1 MSHSTLALGPGSHDV
16 KHPSASVYTAAMHSA
31 SIPRPV
37 IPGMATLAACLVLV
51 GCGQTGY
58 LYLTYQPTALPPVTR
73 RPAPS
78 PSTVVLPQA
87 ACVRIPV
94 PGTIVAPV
102 AAPFPTT
109 SLEQVPYAE
118 PQPRSPEPAPSSL
131 TDVLP
136 ACMILPESSAAT
148 QTGTP
153 P

>member
-1 MSHSTLALGPGSHDV
+1 MKRPG
-16 KHPSASVYTAAMHSA
+16 ASVYTAAM
-31 SIPRPV
+31 RPLFALR
-37 IPGMATLAACLVLV
+37 PGLPAMTALAACLALA

-58 LYLTYQPTALPPVTR
+58 LYLVYTPVPVPPVTA
-73 RPAPS
+73 RPAPT
-78 PSTVVLPQA
+78 PSTSALPQA

-118 PQPRSPEPAPSSL
+118 PQPGPPEPAPSSL

-136 ACMILPESSAAT
+136 ACFILPSRTAAPR
-148 QTGTP
+148 QVTP
-153 P
+153 PGTGWP